1 MEDET
6 KHTKIIQAD
15 VCTKFTIITY
25 NFPLS
30 YSWNIAHVVTD
41 SVDFRKLS
49 WIYYY
54 LFTML
59 GVVLPGFTT
68 CCIYY
73 AFCMNNACSMYML
86 SKAAL
91 SVKDN
96 QDCFQILSNYIP
108 SFIYLFC
115 IECSSFYFL
124 FYTHITCV
132 QSVVHN
138 IFKKKYGDQ
147 VLL

>member
-1 MEDET
+1 M
-6 KHTKIIQAD
+6 
-15 VCTKFTIITY
+15 
-25 NFPLS
+25 
-30 YSWNIAHVVTD
+30 
-41 SVDFRKLS
+41 DFRKLS

-115 IECSSFYFL
+115 IESSSFYFL
-124 FYTHITCV
+124 FYTNITCV

-138 IFKKKYGDQ
+138 IFKKKIWRPSAFINPCQ
-147 VLL
+147 LLFVTITLYKCSKMCLSNIDKGIKFCYVIN